1 MEQLAAKQKRF
12 TKTEK
17 SWILYDWANSVYA
30 TNIMAAIFP
39 IYFAS
44 VAGDVGNKWW
54 GVGVSLSSLV
64 CAVLAPMLGAIA
76 DFRGYKKKLLAAFIA
91 LGVVFTAIMAFVGS
105 WQWMLIGYVISRV
118 GFSGANVFYDSF
130 LTDVT
135 TDERMDKVS
144 SWGYAM
150 GYLGGSTIPFLI
162 SIAYLMMTDF
172 SVTAIKFSILITSV
186 WWAAFSI
193 PILLNVNQKF
203 YVETPPKQLA
213 RNAGKNLLQTAKDC
227 VTDKGMFIFLIAYF
241 LYIDGVDSIISIST
255 NYGATLGLGSTGMI
269 LALLVTQLVAVPFSI
284 LFSRF
289 AKKFGAIK
297 MILSAICMYFCICI
311 LGFVMGQMMEP
322 HQMAYTAQVRS
333 AQAAVSVPFAKGS
346 QDAKVFEELVV
357 NLVDDGKDQLAS
369 EDRVAAFDEL
379 FETMNNRVLDPA
391 GVVYGFSC
399 LESRAAASEA
409 LLEMKQIM
417 APYFA
422 DEEKVE
428 AYGASLAGASTLFW
442 ILATLVGTVQG
453 GIQALSRSYFGKLVP
468 AERSAEFFGFY
479 DIFGKFAAVLGPL
492 LYAFFYMLTDRPSI
506 GIISLIVLFACGAI
520 LLVAGRKQLEATEE
534 RVRLSRLAA
543 SGKEV

>member
-333 AQAAVSVPFAKGS
+333 AQAAVSVPFAEGS
-346 QDAKVFEELVV
+346 QDAKVFEALVV

>member
-91 LGVVFTAIMAFVGS
+91 IGVVFTAIMAFVGS

-333 AQAAVSVPFAKGS
+333 AQAAVSVPFAEGS

-391 GVVYGFSC
+391 GVVYGFSGP
-399 LESRAAASEA
+399 ESKAAASEA

>member
-346 QDAKVFEELVV
+346 QDAKVFEALVV

-369 EDRVAAFDEL
+369 EDRMAAFDEL

-391 GVVYGFSC
+391 GVVYGFSGP
-399 LESRAAASEA
+399 ESKSAASTA
-409 LLEMKQIM
+409 LMEMKQIM